1 MSDASQGAH
10 KTAGR
15 VGVVFGG
22 KWRVDARIGA
32 GGMATV
38 YAVSDRKG
46 NRAALKMLHAQL
58 SRDAQ
63 TRARFVRE
71 GKVANTVN
79 HPGVVRVLDDGMTDD
94 GNAYLVL
101 ELLEGET
108 IEARRLRLGG
118 KLPLEEVLDTAD
130 MALDALAAAHAQQI
144 VHRDVKPENF
154 FLCLDGNVK
163 LLDFGLAR
171 MKDGQAEATRT
182 GVTIGTPEFMPPE
195 QALGR
200 RDSVDA
206 RSDVWGLGATMFNAI
221 TGQYVHDAPTLHE
234 QLMASATKR
243 ARPVRSL
250 APDVPIAVASVI
262 DRALELDMNDRWQS
276 AQAMQDALRQA
287 RQGDDSSRTLL
298 KSGATFS
305 MPITSKSPG
314 APPSTA
320 PVSPTIAKLSKDDEP
335 TSSDRT
341 QQMEPGQ
348 MGAFAATV
356 SAKKPLEAIES
367 APIFGETT
375 LALDPLQRD
384 PMSKLPV
391 SPIPSTERMGQ
402 DRMSPG
408 ALPNEP
414 AVAPQIAFGTVP
426 AFTPSSVRA
435 VHMAPVQPS
444 FVPQPPP
451 PPPGN
456 AAPTLRS
463 SARGV
468 LVFIAVFVV
477 SLTVLLALAWRFLFT

>member
-1 MSDASQGAH
+1 
-10 KTAGR
+10 
-15 VGVVFGG
+15 
-22 KWRVDARIGA
+22 VDARIGA

-38 YAVSDRKG
+38 YSVSDRKG

-58 SRDAQ
+58 SRDPQ

-71 GKVANTVN
+71 GKVANAVA
-79 HPGVVRVLDDGMTDD
+79 HPGVVRVLDDGVSDD

-108 IEARRLRLGG
+108 IEARRLRMGG
-118 KLPLEEVLDTAD
+118 KLPVEEVLDTAD

-144 VHRDVKPENF
+144 IHRDVKPENF

-171 MKDGQAEATRT
+171 MKDEGAEATRT

-221 TGQYVHDAPTLHE
+221 TGEYVHDAPTLHE

-243 ARPVRSL
+243 ARAIRSL
-250 APDVPIAVASVI
+250 APEVTPAVAAVI
-262 DRALELDMNDRWQS
+262 DRALELEMNDRWQS
-276 AQAMQDALRQA
+276 AQAMQDALRHA
-287 RQGDDSSRTLL
+287 RQDSSRTLE
-298 KSGATFS
+298 SHSVTFAV
-305 MPITSKSPG
+305 PITSKSPAG
-314 APPSTA
+314 LPN
-320 PVSPTIAKLSKDDEP
+320 LDEP
-335 TSSDRT
+335 DSKPSSSDRT
-341 QQMEPGQ
+341 QQIEPAR
-348 MGAFAATV
+348 MGV
-356 SAKKPLEAIES
+356 SAGVNAADASLPPIES
-367 APIFGETT
+367 GPIFGETT
-375 LALDPLQRD
+375 LAMD

-391 SPIPSTERMGQ
+391 SPMPSTE
-402 DRMSPG
+402 RMSPG
-408 ALPNEP
+408 ALPN
-414 AVAPQIAFGTVP
+414 APPIAFGGTLP

-435 VHMAPVQPS
+435 VHMPQGAPGYM
-444 FVPQPPP
+444 QPPSLGNVRP
-451 PPPGN
+451 PPIN

-468 LVFIAVFVV
+468 LIFIVVFLV
-477 SLTVLLALAWRFLFT
+477 SLVALLWLAWRFVFT

>member
-1 MSDASQGAH
+1 MSDASHGAL
-10 KTAGR
+10 KSQRR
-15 VGVVFGG
+15 VGSVFGG
-22 KWRVDARIGA
+22 RWRVDARIGS

-38 YAVSDRKG
+38 YAVSDGKG

-71 GKVANTVN
+71 GKVANTIA
-79 HPGVVRVLDDGMTDD
+79 HPGVVRVLDDGVTDD
-94 GNAYLVL
+94 GNAYLIL

-118 KLPLEEVLDTAD
+118 SLPLEEVLDTAD

-144 VHRDVKPENF
+144 IHRDVKPENF
-154 FLCLDGNVK
+154 FLCLDGKVK

-171 MKDGQAEATRT
+171 MKDEGAEATRT

-200 RDSVDA
+200 RDSIDA

-221 TGQYVHDAPTLHE
+221 TGEYVHDAPTLHE

-250 APDVPIAVASVI
+250 APHVPAPVAAVI

-276 AQAMQDALRQA
+276 ARDMQDALRHARAQA
-287 RQGDDSSRTLL
+287 TGGFENDSI
-298 KSGATFS
+298 TF
-305 MPITSKSPG
+305 PITSKSAIDMGLERPS
-314 APPSTA
+314 PPFSA
-320 PVSPTIAKLSKDDEP
+320 P
-335 TSSDRT
+335 TSSGRT
-341 QQMEPGQ
+341 VEMSPNE
-348 MGAFAATV
+348 MLARSDSHAH
-356 SAKKPLEAIES
+356 AI
-367 APIFGETT
+367 ALGETT
-375 LALDPLQRD
+375 LALDP
-384 PMSKLPV
+384 MSKMPV
-391 SPIPSTERMGQ
+391 SPTPVTE
-402 DRMSPG
+402 RMSPG
-408 ALPNEP
+408 GTMANAP
-414 AVAPQIAFGTVP
+414 AAYPPMHAAPP

-435 VHMAPVQPS
+435 LPPGTGGGFMQPIPLAGVHGAGPLS
-444 FVPQPPP
+444 RDAPPP
-451 PPPGN
+451 PPVN

-468 LVFIAVFVV
+468 FIAIAIFVV
-477 SLTVLLALAWRFLFT
+477 SVAVGSFFAWRHFAR